1 MKNTPPFFRYTA
13 PTPWHWL
20 MMLCYTG
27 LSYYIWYCFEEIPEK
42 HALTGI
48 LFGYAFGTHLFL
60 YVFQYRAMRN
70 LYVYLF
76 WVMVGLVHLYF
87 YMQLKD
93 DPGLQQVNGHSATGL
108 RNTIILLI
116 IFQGL
121 RYISLD
127 EQGIDLVCPSKYGGT
142 DVMDNRR
149 ANPTDILL
157 FFVYMACAVLLLFLF

>member
-1 MKNTPPFFRYTA
+1 MKKKPPFFRFTP

-27 LSYYIWYCFEEIPEK
+27 LSYYVWYCFEGIPEK
-42 HALTGI
+42 HALSDI
-48 LFGYAFGTHLFL
+48 LFFYAFGTHLFL
-60 YVFQYRAMRN
+60 YLFQYRAMRN

-87 YMQLKD
+87 YVQLKD

-108 RNTIILLI
+108 RNTIILLLL
-116 IFQGL
+116 FQGL

-127 EQGIDLVCPSKYGGT
+127 EQGIDLVCPSKYGT
-142 DVMDNRR
+142 DLMDERR
-149 ANPTDILL
+149 TTIIDLIL
-157 FFVYMACAVLLLFLF
+157 FFVYMACTVLLLFLF